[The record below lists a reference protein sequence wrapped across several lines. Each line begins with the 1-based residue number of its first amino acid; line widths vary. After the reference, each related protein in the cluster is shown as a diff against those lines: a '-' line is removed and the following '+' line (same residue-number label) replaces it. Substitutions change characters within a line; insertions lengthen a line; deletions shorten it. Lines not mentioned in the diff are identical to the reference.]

1 MQQQQQFPKA
11 NRLAKQHD
19 FRHSLDNG
27 VKFVDRYLVMKATT
41 SPHSLA
47 RLGIIVTRKFGN
59 AVERNRFK
67 RCIRECFRKIKTG
80 YSGIDVVVIGR
91 HEAESASAAELAAA
105 LERGLNRLGKRLQK

>member
-1 MQQQQQFPKA
+1 MQQQQYPKA
-11 NRLAKQHD
+11 NRLAKKHD

-27 VKFVDRYLVMKATT
+27 VKTVDRYFVMKATA
-41 SPHSLA
+41 SPHSFA

-67 RCIRECFRKIKTG
+67 RCVRECFRKIKNG

-91 HEAESASAAELAAA
+91 HEAESADASALFTTM
-105 LERGLNRLGKRLQK
+105 ERGFNKLEKKLQKT